1 MVDAKLTTGWSW
13 SQWGTRLFAILA
25 IALGLTAFILDWQSN
40 RLTDVVQSLSVPFWV
55 AMAITTAVGMW
66 AVPTLKAIK
75 AGQIIREDGPQDH
88 LKKAGTPTMGGIFF
102 IPVAVV
108 VAVVLSGFDGNVIAA
123 SLLTLGYGA
132 IGWIDDWQILR
143 RRSNKGI
150 SPRMKLIL
158 QTLLAVAFTAW
169 MAWSIPENLTEITLA
184 GGVILPLGFFFWP
197 LAAFV
202 LVSESNAV
210 NLTDGL
216 DGLAGGTCAIAF
228 LALGAVLAPTS
239 PALAILCACIS
250 GSCLGFLVFNRNPAQ
265 VFMGDTGSMALGGAI
280 GAIALMSGN
289 VWSLAILSGL
299 FFVETLSVMLQVSYY
314 KATKGPDGI
323 GKRIFK
329 MAPLHHHLELSGWS
343 ETQVVGVFYGVVG
356 ILAIVCAISA

>member
-1 MVDAKLTTGWSW
+1 VDAKLSFGGFSFA
-13 SQWGTRLFAILA
+13 WGTRLFLILFVG
-25 IALGLTAFILDWQSN
+25 LGLTAFILDLQMEQFSPVW
-40 RLTDVVQSLSVPFWV
+40 VSLSLPLWSGF
-55 AMAITTAVGMW
+55 ILTALVGAW
-66 AVPTLKAIK
+66 AVPTLKRIK

-102 IPVAVV
+102 IPVALLVALIASGGDRTVLAVSVV
-108 VAVVLSGFDGNVIAA
+108 I
-123 SLLTLGYGA
+123 LGYGA

-158 QTLLAVAFTAW
+158 QTLLAISFSLW
-169 MAWSIPENLTEITLA
+169 MALIEPGNLTTVALLGTLR
-184 GGVILPLGFFFWP
+184 VSLGLAFWP
-197 LAAFV
+197 LAAFA

-228 LALGAVLAPTS
+228 LALGALLAPTS
-239 PALAILCACIS
+239 PSLMILCAALS
-250 GSCLGFLVFNRNPAQ
+250 GSCLGFLVYNRNPAQ
-265 VFMGDTGSMALGGAI
+265 VFMGDTGSMALGGGLA
-280 GAIALMSGN
+280 AIALISGHI
-289 VWSLAILSGL
+289 WSLLILSGL
-299 FFVETLSVMLQVSYY
+299 FILEALSVILQVSYY

-343 ETQVVGVFYGVVG
+343 ETQVVGVFYGMVG
-356 ILAIVCAISA
+356 ILAILSYL

>member
-1 MVDAKLTTGWSW
+1 MDAKLSFGGFPFP
-13 SQWGTRLFAILA
+13 WGTRLFLILGV
-25 IALGLTAFILDWQSN
+25 ALGLTALTLDFQMNQFSQGWF
-40 RLTDVVQSLSVPFWV
+40 SLSLPFLTGLIV
-55 AMAITTAVGMW
+55 TILVGAW
-66 AVPTLKAIK
+66 AVPTLRKIK

-102 IPVAVV
+102 VPVAVL
-108 VAVVLSGFDGNVIAA
+108 VALMASGGDRTVLAVSLVI
-123 SLLTLGYGA
+123 LGYGA

-158 QTLLAVAFTAW
+158 QTLLAVGFTLW
-169 MAWSIPENLTEITLA
+169 MALTQPGDLTTVALFGA
-184 GGVILPLGFFFWP
+184 VSLPLGLLFWP
-197 LAAFV
+197 IAAFA

-228 LALGAVLAPTS
+228 LAFGVLLAPTS
-239 PALAILCACIS
+239 PSLMILCAALS
-250 GSCLGFLVFNRNPAQ
+250 GSCVGFLAYNRNPAQ
-265 VFMGDTGSMALGGAI
+265 VFMGDTGSMALGGGLA
-280 GAIALMSGN
+280 AIALISGN
-289 VWSLAILSGL
+289 IWSLIILSGL
-299 FFVETLSVMLQVSYY
+299 FIIETLSVILQVSYY
-314 KATKGPDGI
+314 KATKGPDGV
-323 GKRIFK
+323 GKRILK

-356 ILAIVCAISA
+356 ILAILSYL

>member
-1 MVDAKLTTGWSW
+1 VDAKLSFGGFSFP
-13 SQWGTRLFAILA
+13 WGTRLFLILLVG
-25 IALGLTAFILDWQSN
+25 LGLTALTLDLQMNQLSQGWF
-40 RLTDVVQSLSVPFWV
+40 SLSLPFWSGFLL
-55 AMAITTAVGMW
+55 TTLIGAW
-66 AVPTLKAIK
+66 AVPTLRKIK

-102 IPVAVV
+102 IPVAVLVALVASGGDRLVLV
-108 VAVVLSGFDGNVIAA
+108 VSLVI
-123 SLLTLGYGA
+123 LGYGT

-158 QTLLAVAFTAW
+158 QTLLAVVFCLW
-169 MAWSIPENLTEITLA
+169 MLLTQPADLTTVALFGA
-184 GGVILPLGFFFWP
+184 VSLPLGFIFWP
-197 LAAFV
+197 IAAFA

-228 LALGAVLAPTS
+228 LALGVLLAPTAPS
-239 PALAILCACIS
+239 LMILCAAVS
-250 GSCLGFLVFNRNPAQ
+250 GSCIGFLVYNRNPAQ
-265 VFMGDTGSMALGGAI
+265 VFMGDTGSMALGGGLA
-280 GAIALMSGN
+280 AIALISGN
-289 VWSLAILSGL
+289 IWSLLILSGL
-299 FFVETLSVMLQVSYY
+299 FVIEALSVILQVSYY

-323 GKRIFK
+323 GKRILK

-343 ETQVVGVFYGVVG
+343 ETQVVGVFYGFVG
-356 ILAIVCAISA
+356 ILAILSHL